1 VLKEQQVMFEEAQSA
16 DQAKALAGDQ
26 PRAVGVA
33 KTEAGA
39 KEMAGDKEIESNK
52 KCVSCDFFS

>member
-1 VLKEQQVMFEEAQSA
+1 MFEEAQSA